1 MKNIYRI
8 AITLGITAAV
18 VVILLVVGN
27 HSSEDRLRTACT
39 GLEINILDSTSRSF
53 VTKEDVKKFIDEG
66 YGVYMGQR
74 MDSVN
79 LKKIESGIEGRS
91 AVGTTQAYI
100 TLDGILHIDVT
111 QRSPMVL
118 FKTKTGGFYADENG
132 FLFDMNDDYSEE
144 VPVIEGD
151 IPINVEAVR
160 KGEPGTEKEKEWL
173 SGILDLVRYIRHDKF
188 WGETIAKI
196 HVDNEEN
203 IIMTPREGK
212 EKFIFGKPDG
222 LKEKFSAIE
231 TYYRYIEPTKEK
243 GYYASVDVRYEDQI
257 ICREK

>member
-1 MKNIYRI
+1 
-8 AITLGITAAV
+8 
-18 VVILLVVGN
+18 
-27 HSSEDRLRTACT
+27 
-39 GLEINILDSTSRSF
+39 
-53 VTKEDVKKFIDEG
+53 
-66 YGVYMGQR
+66 MGQR

-79 LKKIESGIEGRS
+79 LKKIESAIEGRS

>member
-53 VTKEDVKKFIDEG
+53 VTKED
-66 YGVYMGQR
+66 
-74 MDSVN
+74 SVN
-79 LKKIESGIEGRS
+79 LKKIESAIEGRS